1 MAIIFN
7 KSKEGF
13 DLVEY
18 SESRQERDLMVPEM
32 KSLDEVPQ
40 KLCVTASIVLYNNPI
55 DQVQRCIES
64 MRADTSVYVL
74 LIDNSEK
81 KARYASLATEN
92 IEILDAPGNVGF
104 GRGHNLALSRLS
116 ALRSDIHLVV
126 NPDIVV
132 KSGSVRAITDV
143 LCRRED
149 VVLIGP
155 RVVSPDGMLYR
166 SCKLLPTPWN
176 LFARR
181 FAPRQFYAA
190 ADARYELQAFDY
202 DSELQLHN
210 LSGAFLAFRSEVFT
224 ALGGF
229 DPRYFM
235 YLEDVDISRRASRL
249 GTAIFLPQAEVVH
262 EHGKGSYRSWR
273 LLREHIRSAI
283 LYFNR
288 FGWFADAER
297 ALLNKETLARVNAKR
312 SVAGR

>member
-1 MAIIFN
+1 MTNI
-7 KSKEGF
+7 
-13 DLVEY
+13 
-18 SESRQERDLMVPEM
+18 
-32 KSLDEVPQ
+32 
-40 KLCVTASIVLYNNPI
+40 TASIVLYNNPF
-55 DQVQRCIES
+55 DQVRQCIES
-64 MRADTSVYVL
+64 MQADTRVHVL
-74 LIDNSEK
+74 LVDNSERK
-81 KARYASLATEN
+81 GCYAGLAADN

-104 GRGHNLALSRLS
+104 GRGHNLVLGRLPALHSEV
-116 ALRSDIHLVV
+116 HLVV

-132 KSGSVRAITDV
+132 SAGCVRAVADV
-143 LCRRED
+143 LRKSKGVA
-149 VVLIGP
+149 VVGP
-155 RVVSPDGMLYR
+155 RVVSPDGALYR

-181 FAPRQFYAA
+181 FAPKRLYAE
-190 ADARYELQAFDY
+190 ADARYELDAFDY
-202 DSELQLHN
+202 RSELQLHN
-210 LSGAFLAFRSEVFT
+210 LSGAFLAFRSQAFE

-235 YLEDVDISRRASRL
+235 YLEDVDICRRASRL
-249 GTAIFLPQAEVVH
+249 GAVIFLPQAEVVH

-297 ALLNKETLARVNAKR
+297 QRLNKETLARVNAVR